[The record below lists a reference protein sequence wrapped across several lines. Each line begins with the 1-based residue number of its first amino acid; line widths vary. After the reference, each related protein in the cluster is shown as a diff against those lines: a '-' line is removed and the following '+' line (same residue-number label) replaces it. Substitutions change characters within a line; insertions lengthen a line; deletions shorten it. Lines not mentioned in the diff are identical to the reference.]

1 MKKTPFEFET
11 ELRQSASRY
20 RVEPS
25 PFRASRIADQTMA
38 EGRAPTQGGKP
49 RLFRGLLQTA
59 AVVGVLVAIGLSF
72 NVFQDGATV
81 QETAQEEKMIPSNEL
96 LVDLENDIQQ
106 ALNFLVEHFTLV
118 PPQES

>member
-25 PFRASRIADQTMA
+25 PFRASRIAEQAMA
-38 EGRAPTQGGKP
+38 EGRAPTPRGKP
-49 RLFRGLLQTA
+49 RLFRGLLQAA
-59 AVVGVLVAIGLSF
+59 AVVGVLVVIGLSF
-72 NVFQDGATV
+72 NVFQDSATV
-81 QETAQEEKMIPSNEL
+81 QETAREEIMIPSNEL